1 MFLIDARLPVR
12 RVFFQFFGSGIA
24 CIFEQIVSVRVK
36 EPSKNKFGYIK
47 AYFNILK
54 KGQDLTSS

>member
-12 RVFFQFFGSGIA
+12 RVFFQFFGGGIA

-36 EPSKNKFGYIK
+36 EPSKTNLVTSRH
-47 AYFNILK
+47 ILIF
-54 KGQDLTSS
+54 